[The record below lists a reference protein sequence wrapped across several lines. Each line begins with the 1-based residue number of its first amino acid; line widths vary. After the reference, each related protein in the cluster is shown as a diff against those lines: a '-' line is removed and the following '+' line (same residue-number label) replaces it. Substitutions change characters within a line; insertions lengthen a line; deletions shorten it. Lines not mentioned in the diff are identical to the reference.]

1 MTSADGSP
9 VPDYGSLLRLDGRSF
24 AVLGAG
30 QGIGRQSAH
39 ALAGQGARVVCVDLD
54 ERLAEEIAA
63 EVSGIPCVADARKA
77 SEVERVVDEAV
88 GRLGA
93 LDGVVDIIGV
103 ARWAALVDMPEDDWD
118 WCHDMVLRHAFHVVK
133 YAGRAMSANGRGT
146 MVFVASISGI
156 SSAPFHAA
164 YGAAKAGLMSLVRS
178 AAIELRPADIRVNAV
193 APGVIATPRAVTSRG
208 VDVDEL
214 ANGSLDS
221 MGRTRD
227 IASTVLFL
235 ASDLAHYVTG
245 QTLVV
250 DGGLLTESPLGHT
263 AAPVAVGRALGDSA
277 WLPTQPAAPT
287 KGAPHQ

>member
-1 MTSADGSP
+1 VTSADGSP
-9 VPDYGSLLRLDGRSF
+9 VPDYGAMLRLDGRTF
-24 AVLGAG
+24 VVLGAG
-30 QGIGRQSAH
+30 QGIGRQAAH
-39 ALAGQGARVVCVDLD
+39 ALASQGAYVVCVDLD
-54 ERLAEEIAA
+54 ERLTGEIAA
-63 EVSGIPCVADARKA
+63 EVGGTACVADARKA
-77 SEVERVVDEAV
+77 SEVERVVDETV
-88 GRLGA
+88 GQLGA

-118 WCHDMVLRHAFHVVK
+118 WCHDMVVRHAFHVVK

-178 AAIELRPADIRVNAV
+178 AAIELRPTDIRVNAV
-193 APGVIATPRAVTSRG
+193 APGVIATPRAVSSRG
-208 VDVDEL
+208 VAAEDM

-250 DGGLLTESPLGHT
+250 DGGLLTKSPLGHT
-263 AAPVAVGRALGDSA
+263 APPVAVGKALGDKA
-277 WLPTQPAAPT
+277 WSPTQGEIPT
-287 KGAPHQ
+287 RGDSHQ

>member
-1 MTSADGSP
+1 M
-9 VPDYGSLLRLDGRSF
+9 
-24 AVLGAG
+24 
-30 QGIGRQSAH
+30 
-39 ALAGQGARVVCVDLD
+39 VCVDLD
-54 ERLAEEIAA
+54 ERLAGEIAA
-63 EVSGIPCVADARKA
+63 EVGGRACVADARKA
-77 SEVERVVDEAV
+77 SEVERVVDETV
-88 GRLGA
+88 GQLGA

-103 ARWAALVDMPEDDWD
+103 ARWAALIDMPEDDWD
-118 WCHDMVLRHAFHVVK
+118 WCHDMVVRHAFHVVK

-178 AAIELRPADIRVNAV
+178 AAIELRPTDIRVNAV
-193 APGVIATPRAVTSRG
+193 APGVIATPRAVSSRG
-208 VDVDEL
+208 VAAEDM

-227 IASTVLFL
+227 VASTILFL

-250 DGGLLTESPLGHT
+250 DGGLLTKSPLGH
-263 AAPVAVGRALGDSA
+263 AAPPVAVGKTLGDRA
-277 WLPTQPAAPT
+277 WSPAQGETPTR
-287 KGAPHQ
+287 GDSHQ

>member
-9 VPDYGSLLRLDGRSF
+9 VPDYGSLLRLDGLSF

-39 ALAGQGARVVCVDLD
+39 ALAGQGAQVVCVDID
-54 ERLAEEIAA
+54 ERLAAEVAA
-63 EVSGIPCVADARKA
+63 EVDGPACVADVRKA
-77 SEVERVVDEAV
+77 SEVERVVDETV
-88 GRLGA
+88 SQFGR

-118 WCHDMVLRHAFHVVK
+118 WCHDMVVRHAFHVVK
-133 YAGRAMSANGRGT
+133 YAGRAMSAHGRGT

-178 AAIELRPADIRVNAV
+178 AAIELRPTHVRVNAV

-235 ASDLAHYVTG
+235 ASDLAAYVTG

-250 DGGLLTESPLGHT
+250 DGGLLTKSPLGHT
-263 AAPVAVGRALGDSA
+263 APPVAVGKALGDST
-277 WLPTQPAAPT
+277 WSPTHPSTPM
-287 KGAPHQ
+287 KGGSHQ

>member
-1 MTSADGSP
+1 VTSADGSP
-9 VPDYGSLLRLDGRSF
+9 VPDYGSLLRLDGRNF
-24 AVLGAG
+24 IVLGAG
-30 QGIGRQSAH
+30 QGIGRQTAH

-63 EVSGIPCVADARKA
+63 EVGGLPCVADARKA
-77 SEVERVVDEAV
+77 SEVERVVDETV

-118 WCHDMVLRHAFHVVK
+118 WCHDMVVRHAFHVVK
-133 YAGRAMSANGRGT
+133 YAGRAMSADGRGT

-178 AAIELRPADIRVNAV
+178 AAIELRPVDVRVNAV
-193 APGVIATPRAVTSRG
+193 APGVIATPRAVSSRG
-208 VDVDEL
+208 IPAGEL
-214 ANGSLDS
+214 ADGSLDS

-227 IASTVLFL
+227 VASAVLFL

-250 DGGLLTESPLGHT
+250 DGGLLTKSPLGHT
-263 AAPVAVGRALGDSA
+263 APPVPAGRTLGDTA
-277 WLPTQPAAPT
+277 WSPTQREMPT
-287 KGAPHQ
+287 RGDSHQ

>member
-9 VPDYGSLLRLDGRSF
+9 VPDYGALLRLDGRGF

-30 QGIGRQSAH
+30 QGIGRQTAH
-39 ALAGQGARVVCVDLD
+39 ALAGQGARVVCIDID
-54 ERLAEEIAA
+54 QRLADEVAA
-63 EVSGIPCVADARKA
+63 EVGGVACVADVRKA
-77 SEVERVVDEAV
+77 SEVERVVDETV
-88 GRLGA
+88 SRFGA
-93 LDGVVDIIGV
+93 IDGVVDIIGV

-118 WCHDMVLRHAFHVVK
+118 WCHDMVVRHAFHVVK
-133 YAGRAMSANGRGT
+133 YAGRAMSDRGRGT

-178 AAIELRPADIRVNAV
+178 AAVELRPTDVRVNAV
-193 APGVIATPRAVTSRG
+193 APGVIATPRAVASRG
-208 VDVDEL
+208 ADAEEL

-250 DGGLLTESPLGHT
+250 DGGLLVKSPLGHT
-263 AAPVAVGRALGDSA
+263 ASPVSVGKALGDTA
-277 WLPTQPAAPT
+277 WSPTQGEASI
-287 KGAPHQ
+287 KGGSHQ

>member
-1 MTSADGSP
+1 MTWADRSP
-9 VPDYGSLLRLDGRSF
+9 VPDYGSLLRLDGQSF

-39 ALAGQGARVVCVDLD
+39 ALAGQGARVVCVDID
-54 ERLAEEIAA
+54 ERLAFEIAA
-63 EVSGIPCVADARKA
+63 EVGGVACVADARKA
-77 SEVERVVDEAV
+77 SEVERVVDETV
-88 GRLGA
+88 SQFGT
-93 LDGVVDIIGV
+93 LDGVVDIIGM
-103 ARWAALVDMPEDDWD
+103 ARWAAVADMPEDDWD
-118 WCHDMVLRHAFHVVK
+118 WCHDMVVRHAFHVVK
-133 YAGRAMSANGRGT
+133 YAGRAMSAHGRGT

-178 AAIELRPADIRVNAV
+178 AAIELRPTDVRVNAV
-193 APGVIATPRAVTSRG
+193 APGVIATPRAVASRG
-208 VDVDEL
+208 VDADEL
-214 ANGSLDS
+214 ADGSLDS

-250 DGGLLTESPLGHT
+250 DGGLLTKSPLGH
-263 AAPVAVGRALGDSA
+263 AAPPVAVGKALGDSTWSA
-277 WLPTQPAAPT
+277 TQASAPT
-287 KGAPHQ
+287 KGASHQ